1 MKTGS
6 VQEMQ
11 TEGLFALHHVNA
23 YETDDGS
30 EILLDLSPAF
40 LDFFGDFLD
49 MEFLLNPPE
58 FSNGTTGSTC
68 AGKKVTRYHIN
79 LNSGSIS
86 SSTFP
91 NQMDSPNARY
101 LDCFDF
107 PSINEAYR
115 GKEVKHSEFLFKM
128 SCFYAL
134 FYSPAQ

>member
-11 TEGLFALHHVNA
+11 TEGLFSLHHVNA

-49 MEFLLNPPE
+49 MKYLLNPPE
-58 FSNGTTGSTC
+58 FSNGTNGSTC

-79 LNSGSIS
+79 LNSGSIT
-86 SSTFP
+86 SSTRCAIQ
-91 NQMDSPNARY
+91 NW
-101 LDCFDF
+101 
-107 PSINEAYR
+107 
-115 GKEVKHSEFLFKM
+115 KKFKV
-128 SCFYAL
+128 L
-134 FYSPAQ
+134 QKQ